1 MHKILL
7 VDDVKL
13 LLEMQKRFLA
23 PSKVNILT
31 AADGAEALEV
41 ARRER
46 PDLIVMDRYMPNMD
60 GIVCCATLKAD
71 PALVHIPVIM
81 VSNAAQ
87 PADIDEYNRIGCNG
101 YLSKPIDGKIFL
113 NTIKKYLP
121 SIERRG
127 QRVTCRIEVRLTRNG
142 SVQVGLSE
150 DLSPGGM
157 YVTSGLPISRG
168 DELSVSFVLPGSDS
182 PTEARGRV
190 AWVNRPG
197 MAVRAGL
204 QPGFGIE
211 FLEIT
216 GKGIPLLRTSEL
228 KSYIAA
234 AAGNALPTGRVS

>member
-23 PSKVNILT
+23 SSKVNILT
-31 AADGAEALEV
+31 AGDGTEALEV

-71 PALVHIPVIM
+71 PALMHIPVIM

-87 PADIDEYNRIGCNG
+87 PDIDEYNRIGCND

-127 QRVTCRIEVRLTRNG
+127 QRVTCRTEVRLIRNG
-142 SVQVGLSE
+142 SVRVGMSE
-150 DLSPGGM
+150 DLSLGGM
-157 YVTSGLPISRG
+157 YVVSALPLSKG
-168 DELSVSFVLPGSDS
+168 DELSGSFVLPGSDS

-190 AWVNRPG
+190 AWVNRAG
-197 MAVRAGL
+197 MAVSAGL
-204 QPGFGIE
+204 QPGFGLE

-234 AAGNALPTGRVS
+234 GR